1 MVTTQILVVDDS
13 APWRLLVSSIL
24 ERTSSLK
31 IVGEASDG
39 VEAIEKA
46 VTLHPDVVILDIG
59 MPRLNGIEA
68 AKKIRQASPK
78 SKIIFLTQ
86 ENDSDV
92 QSVAL
97 NTGAAPLEVNSRCQT
112 SSRNRTGYA
121 LDTKARSAGPHDT
134 RTCNSLSGTLNCACP
149 QSTQTFRVR
158 KGPNNG
164 SVEAPLSTAE
174 VQRPHRSQSWRRVLR
189 LD

>member
-1 MVTTQILVVDDS
+1 MTTQILVVDDS

-24 ERTSSLK
+24 ERTSSLRV
-31 IVGEASDG
+31 VGEASDG

-86 ENDSDV
+86 ENDTDV
-92 QSVAL
+92 RSVAL
-97 NTGAAPLEVNSRCQT
+97 NTGAAAYL
-112 SSRNRTGYA
+112 
-121 LDTKARSAGPHDT
+121 LK
-134 RTCNSLSGTLNCACP
+134 
-149 QSTQTFRVR
+149 
-158 KGPNNG
+158 
-164 SVEAPLSTAE
+164 STAAVKLQAAIE
-174 VQRPHRSQSWRRVLR
+174 QAMHWIPKPDQPDHMTQEPAILSPVR
-189 LD
+189 

>member
-86 ENDSDV
+86 ENDADV
-92 QSVAL
+92 RSVAL
-97 NTGAAPLEVNSRCQT
+97 STGAAAYLLKSTVSGRLQATIEQAMHWKPKPDQ
-112 SSRNRTGYA
+112 
-121 LDTKARSAGPHDT
+121 PHHLSPEPAI
-134 RTCNSLSGTLNCACP
+134 SL
-149 QSTQTFRVR
+149 R
-158 KGPNNG
+158 
-164 SVEAPLSTAE
+164 
-174 VQRPHRSQSWRRVLR
+174 
-189 LD
+189 